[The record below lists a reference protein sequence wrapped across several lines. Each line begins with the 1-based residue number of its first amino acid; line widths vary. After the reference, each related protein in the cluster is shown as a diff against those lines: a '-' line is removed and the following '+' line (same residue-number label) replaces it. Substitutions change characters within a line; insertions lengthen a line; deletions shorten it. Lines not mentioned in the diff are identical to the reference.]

1 MKILRKHRMTVILIV
16 VLHVYYCNNI
26 IMATSLDNTQNH
38 IRNEYRIEGRIVEKG
53 EFENFI
59 FGWNEIEGSYHCAKT
74 KNGGRTSHELMD
86 FQGIIWVYKSEL
98 KNKVRNFSVEKNFLK
113 TNRMTHQESEGIEN
127 EQSGDYIREYAPYE
141 SATKFLRRQLRRRD
155 KVQLS
160 FVLSGFSDYQAAQA
174 LQKELVAWKKNE
186 FKLTLM
192 KVGTHAINQDLSSE
206 LPGESQWR
214 ISGVSV
220 PQRLPSEKEYYYITG
235 CLWSMAAHFGGK
247 LEACSFRMVN

>member
-1 MKILRKHRMTVILIV
+1 MKTLRKHRIIAISIV
-16 VLHVYYCNNI
+16 FLHLYYYSNI

-38 IRNEYRIEGRIVEKG
+38 IRNEYRIEGRIVEKE

-74 KNGGRTSHELMD
+74 KKGGRTSRELMD
-86 FQGIIWVYKSEL
+86 SQGIIWVYKSEL
-98 KNKVRNFSVEKNFLK
+98 KNKIRNFCVEKITK

-127 EQSGDYIREYAPYE
+127 EQSDDYIREYAPYE

-160 FVLSGFSDYQAAQA
+160 FVLSGFSDCQAAQA
-174 LQKELVAWKKNE
+174 LQKEIVAWKKNE
-186 FKLTLM
+186 LKLTLM
-192 KVGTHAINQDLSSE
+192 KVGSHAVNQDLSAE

-214 ISGVSV
+214 LSGVSV
-220 PQRLPSEKEYYYITG
+220 PQSLPSEKEYYYITG